1 MKKDLTRKPRGL
13 LYDKDEYFLNN
24 IIGFLEGRRR
34 LLRLSQSEVANM
46 VGTTQ
51 QSYSRW
57 MDTKRGKG
65 KVDILTF
72 KKLAVALNLTDQEII
87 DIIRKE

>member
-24 IIGFLEGRRR
+24 LIGVIEGRRR
-34 LLRLSQSEVANM
+34 SMRLKQEEIGQM
-46 VGTTQ
+46 VGIGQ
-51 QSYSRW
+51 QTYSRW
-57 MDTKRGKG
+57 MNPKKGKG
-65 KVDILTF
+65 NVDVLLF
-72 KKLAVALNLTDQEII
+72 KKLVIALNLTDQEII